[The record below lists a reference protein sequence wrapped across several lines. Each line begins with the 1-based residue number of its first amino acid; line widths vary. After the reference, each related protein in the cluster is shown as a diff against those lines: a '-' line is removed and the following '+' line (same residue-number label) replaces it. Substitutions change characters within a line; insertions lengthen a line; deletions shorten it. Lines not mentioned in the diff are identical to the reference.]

1 MSGAMG
7 GGKPE
12 GPASSAFNQ
21 GSGGST
27 PTKDK
32 SDAMGLSAGQT
43 KALGTG
49 VAGGGLAIDVMGIL
63 NQSSANR
70 DTIRANAK
78 TEQSALKRDQRAE
91 FGSMLASTGGSGIGL
106 NSFADIFSNQTIE
119 DARQMT
125 QLKQQKEDAISAD
138 KNAKR
143 GAILGSAVKAG
154 KQAATLGFGL

>member
-1 MSGAMG
+1 MSGDLTDKQKMG
-7 GGKPE
+7 I
-12 GPASSAFNQ
+12 
-21 GSGGST
+21 GS
-27 PTKDK
+27 
-32 SDAMGLSAGQT
+32 
-43 KALGTG
+43 G
-49 VAGGGLAIDVMGIL
+49 VAGGGFALETL
-63 NQSSANR
+63 STLKQSSANR

-143 GAILGSAVKAG
+143 GAILGGAVKAG
-154 KQAATLGFGL
+154 TQVATLGLTL